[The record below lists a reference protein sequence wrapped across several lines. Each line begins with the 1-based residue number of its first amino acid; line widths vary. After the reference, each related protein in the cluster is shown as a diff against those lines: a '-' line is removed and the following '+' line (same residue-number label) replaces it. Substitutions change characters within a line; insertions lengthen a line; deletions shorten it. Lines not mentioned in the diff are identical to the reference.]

1 MKRGYQIFFKI
12 QQKNSFNR
20 GIEYVRT
27 KTSETTAMNF
37 LQIFLANAY
46 TIKNTYKV
54 GARIGLVFIH
64 LQNRKNI
71 FTPSFI
77 CDIAS
82 ISCSIAALGCQLLGN
97 YGPIIDLSLIADLIT
112 IYGYIL
118 YKGFN
123 RPKVLEILL

>member
-1 MKRGYQIFFKI
+1 MTRIIEEGISNIF
-12 QQKNSFNR
+12 QNTTKNSFNR

-82 ISCSIAALGCQLLGN
+82 ISCQLLGN
-97 YGPIIDLSLIADLIT
+97 YGPIIDFSLIADLIT